1 MISNEK
7 NKELVMNKLLSVF
20 IAVLIMSFNTAQGY
34 LLFIKKEGNKPNL
47 IDLTQQSLLANK
59 IGLNEKDELGN
70 TPLTI
75 AASNGND
82 KLVRFLIKSGADINL
97 QGSLGTPLISAVFNK
112 QAIIVRLLLQAK
124 ANPNIKS
131 TNGVTPLMSASWRMS
146 RMMVD
151 ELLKAGADANQKT
164 PDGENALSMLEDR
177 KKFQEKEY
185 QEIKSILQAHMKK

>member
-1 MISNEK
+1 
-7 NKELVMNKLLSVF
+7 MNKLLSVF